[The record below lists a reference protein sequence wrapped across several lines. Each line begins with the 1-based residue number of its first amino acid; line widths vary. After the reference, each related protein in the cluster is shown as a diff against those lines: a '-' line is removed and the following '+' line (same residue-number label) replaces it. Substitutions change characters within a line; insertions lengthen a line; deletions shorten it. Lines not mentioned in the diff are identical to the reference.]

1 MPGMGRVATDSVFF
15 DHEGAECR
23 DKYHRRCSGR
33 WRGVVSLGA
42 DDAGKRIRRKV
53 SGQTKD
59 EVITKLRKLH
69 NDLAKGVRPKAG
81 YTLEQCISDYID
93 QALPGRAA
101 KTVSTYRECLEPL
114 VPLIGRKRLTE
125 LSSDDVRAALASIG
139 KTRSSRTVQLAHQ
152 QLVRAIRHAESRD
165 FVGRNVAA
173 LVKAT
178 PGSAPGRPSK
188 SFTVAQ
194 ARKLLTAAKE
204 TRWYA
209 YIVLCIM
216 TGIRTEEARAL
227 TWDNVDL
234 YEPSVAVYHSVR
246 SHGDVKTPKSRRKL
260 VISQRAV
267 DALEHQREQ
276 QEKDRIEAG
285 PRWQETGLVFTSK
298 VGTALDS
305 SHVRRA
311 FKDVTEA
318 AGLGRDWT
326 PRELRHT
333 FVSVLSASGMPIEQ
347 VALLAGHSVTSTTE
361 TVYRRQITEAA
372 MPGAEILGEVLR
384 PFRPVRRRKP
394 PAPNDQGPTS

>member
-1 MPGMGRVATDSVFF
+1 MRDKGSGSITFEHSK
-15 DHEGAECR
+15 GTECKEA
-23 DKYHRRCSGR
+23 KYHRRCIGR
-33 WRGVVSLGA
+33 WRGVIAMGY
-42 DDAGKRIRRKV
+42 DETGKRRPPRKV
-53 SGQTKD
+53 SGSTRKQVSDKLDALRAELTKGIRT
-59 EVITKLRKLH
+59 V
-69 NDLAKGVRPKAG
+69 AG
-81 YTLEQCISDYID
+81 YTVEQCISDYLE

-101 KTVSTYRECLEPL
+101 KTVSTYREALSPL
-114 VPLIGRKRLTE
+114 GPLIGGKRLAD
-125 LSSDDVRAALASIG
+125 LNSDHVRAALVAVG
-139 KTRSSRTVQLAHQ
+139 RTRSTRFVQISHQ

-165 FVGRNVAA
+165 RVGRNVAA

-178 PGSAPGRPSK
+178 PGSGPGRPSK

-194 ARKLLTAAKE
+194 ARALITAARE

-209 YIVLCIM
+209 YILLCMM

-234 YEPSVAVYHSVR
+234 EEPSVAVYHSVR

-260 VISQRAV
+260 VIPQAAA
-267 DALEHQREQ
+267 DALERQREQ

-285 PRWQETGLVFTSK
+285 PRWKETGLVFTSK
-298 VGTALDS
+298 VGTALDA
-305 SHVRRA
+305 SHVRRS

-384 PFRPVRRRKP
+384 PFRRVRKAQ
-394 PAPNDQGPTS
+394 APSGMT